1 MLLCVTKV
9 YSMCYFVIYKCLQW
23 VNCNTFKLKFQ
34 INRIFY
40 VSLYYKL
47 KILHSHDDI
56 RYTD

>member
-1 MLLCVTKV
+1 
-9 YSMCYFVIYKCLQW
+9 MCYFVIYKCLQW